1 MPDHGGN
8 HGGNIAQASRRWGI
22 PPGDWLDLSTG
33 ISPFPYP
40 VPDIG
45 ADIWRRLPHRGDAL
59 LAAARDYYGTDEIIA
74 LPGSQAAIQALP
86 RVLGLDAT
94 SARVAIVSPMFS
106 EHPHAWRLAGAQ
118 VNVIQPDA
126 VLQAADES
134 DVLLLANPNNPTGDA
149 WSADTLLDAHH
160 RLARRGRWLVID
172 EAFID
177 ASPGDSLA
185 THAGQPGLV
194 VLRSLGKFFA
204 LAGARVGFALVPAEV
219 RERLQREIGPWA
231 VAAPSEV
238 VATHA
243 LRNTAYQ
250 ATTRA
255 RLADASARLQ
265 RELESRGFA
274 VDGMTQYFA
283 WVRHEEARDIQSQFA
298 ARGILIRVFDEPL
311 SFRVGLPGSDA
322 EWKRLLEGLDHVSH
336 LHARR

>member
-1 MPDHGGN
+1 MPD

-22 PPGDWLDLSTG
+22 PADDWLDLSTG

-45 ADIWRRLPHRGDAL
+45 PEIWHRLPHRGDAL
-59 LAAARDYYGTDEIIA
+59 LAAAKGFYGTDEVIA

-86 RVLGLDAT
+86 RVLGLNAA
-94 SARVAIVSPMFS
+94 SARVALVSPMFS
-106 EHPHAWRLAGAQ
+106 EHPHAWRLAGAR
-118 VNVIQPDA
+118 VNAIQPDA
-126 VLQAADES
+126 ILQAADEA

-149 WSADTLLDAHH
+149 WSADTLLAAHD
-160 RLARRGRWLVID
+160 RLAKRGRWLVID

-204 LAGARVGFALVPAEV
+204 LAGARVGFALAPAEV

-231 VAAPSEV
+231 VAAPSEI

-250 ATTRA
+250 AMTRA
-255 RLADASARLQ
+255 RLANAAARLQ

-283 WVRHEEARDIQSQFA
+283 WVRHEEARDIQSQLA

-311 SFRVGLPGSDA
+311 SFRIGLPGTDVD
-322 EWKRLLEGLDHVSH
+322 WKRLLEGLDHVSH